1 MIRTSFKTQYRK
13 DCLPAVATQRSP
25 PRDFTLKTS
34 SNSWPLKDMGVADDE
49 TKTRVEVLR
58 NDDHKAIRQ
67 ARVSADEPTASCQS
81 IALPADDC
89 QGA

>member
-1 MIRTSFKTQYRK
+1 MIRASFKTQYRN
-13 DCLPAVATQRSP
+13 DYLPALATQRNP
-25 PRDFTLKTS
+25 PRDFTPKTS
-34 SNSWPLKDMGVADDE
+34 SNWWPLKDMGVTDDE

-58 NDDHKAIRQ
+58 KDDCKAIRQ